1 LKDRIAYQPPGISAA
16 GKAYDDAFV
25 RRAHELLG
33 MGYAMLTPG
42 AFASSDEEDIT
53 GGLVDAVDAV
63 LDNANAPAWFDWF
76 SVHEDPRVHDPA
88 RKGKKCRRLDIRI
101 DSSETRPRPRFCFE
115 AKRLGPNHGV
125 SVYLGSEGLQRFLDG
140 RYARSEMAAGML
152 GYVQAENPAD
162 WASKIEE
169 AMTNDTAAVNLLES
183 SPWRSE
189 SLVTELEFT
198 YRSGHDRPNVGAP
211 IEVYHTLLLFN

>member
-1 LKDRIAYQPPGISAA
+1 MKNRVAYQPPGISAA
-16 GKAYDDAFV
+16 GKAYDDVFV
-25 RRAHELLG
+25 RRAHKILG
-33 MGYAMLTPG
+33 MGYATLTPG
-42 AFASSDEEDIT
+42 DFATSDEEDIT
-53 GGLVDAVDAV
+53 GELVNAVDAV
-63 LDNANAPAWFDWF
+63 LDKTNAPAWFRWF
-76 SVHEDPRVHDPA
+76 SVHEDPKVHDST

-140 RYARSEMAAGML
+140 RYARSERVAGML
-152 GYVQAENPAD
+152 GYVQTENPSD

-169 AMTNDTAAVNLLES
+169 AMTSDEATVRPLKS

-189 SLVTELEFT
+189 TLVAELPFT
-198 YRSGHDRPNVGAP
+198 YRSGHARPEVGSP
-211 IEVYHTLLLFN
+211 IEIYHTLLLFN